1 MNAPGQNPVVPDKES
16 PPSRALP
23 AGSPP
28 ARTTAADQTFRI
40 FHRKDAKNAK
50 KSRKIDGENLHLA
63 EPALVATIGYP
74 RIERNKQLFLVARR
88 SFASFASL
96 R

>member
-28 ARTTAADQTFRI
+28 ARATAAENN
-40 FHRKDAKNAK
+40 FHRKGAKDAK

-88 SFASFASL
+88 SFAFFASL